1 MWKSVLGL
9 GAATTV
15 AMSLTLTAAA
25 IDATSNDPRAILRA
39 AFEMQTIA
47 RSMHRMKMSIKDG
60 AGTRERIMTVRGKR
74 FADGY
79 KRLVSIEAPEEVR
92 NTGFLSFDYTD
103 RARADDQWLYLPKL
117 HRVARVP
124 NSGRADA
131 FVGSDFS
138 LSDLSGQNPEDFK
151 ATLVQASAP
160 VDGDDCWLV
169 EATPRDEEVRDA
181 TGYAKTQLWVS
192 KKKLVT
198 VQLKAWLAKGERV
211 KYLKASDIRN
221 DAGFWTAHRLQMRT
235 LEGAK
240 LVSETLLEFLSV
252 DNDAKDVSDGDFT
265 PQRLERGA

>member
-1 MWKSVLGL
+1 MWKAVLGIAM
-9 GAATTV
+9 AAAAV
-15 AMSLTLTAAA
+15 MGLTLTAAA
-25 IDATSNDPRAILRA
+25 IDVASSDPRAILNA

-47 RSMHRMKMSIKDG
+47 RSMHRMKLTIKDS
-60 AGTRERIMTVRGKR
+60 AGTRERIMTVRGKK
-74 FADGY
+74 FTDGY

-124 NSGRADA
+124 NSGRSDA

-138 LSDLSGQNPEDFK
+138 MSDLSGQNPEDFK
-151 ATLVQASAP
+151 ATLVQASVL

-169 EATPRDEEVRDA
+169 EATPRDEAVRDA

-198 VQLKAWLAKGERV
+198 VQLKAWLAKGEKV

-221 DAGFWTAHRLQMRT
+221 DGGFWTAHRVQMRT
-235 LEGAK
+235 LEGTK
-240 LVSETLLEFLSV
+240 VVSETLMEFLSV
-252 DNDAKDVSDGDFT
+252 DNDATDVVDGDFT
-265 PQRLERGA
+265 PQRLERGV